1 MTEDKIQSVV
11 FTAQN
16 NELKCDDY
24 YIYLIVPWNYVL
36 FMYFLK
42 VH

>member
-1 MTEDKIQSVV
+1 MNKTPQIMTEDKIQSVL

-24 YIYLIVPWNYVL
+24 
-36 FMYFLK
+36 
-42 VH
+42 